1 VHIVLSAAL
10 TEVATSR
17 LQPVGFGL
25 VTFAILI
32 GLLLLVVAFRNV
44 GNRH

>member
-1 VHIVLSAAL
+1 MHIVLSAAL
-10 TEVATSR
+10 TGAGSSHLE
-17 LQPVGFGL
+17 PVGFGL
-25 VTFAILI
+25 VTFAILV

>member
-1 VHIVLSAAL
+1 MHIVLSAAL
-10 TEVATSR
+10 AEAASSQ

-25 VTFAILI
+25 VTFAILV